1 MKQNH
6 KEILTMNKAKVSANK
21 NLKKSHLLIGRSF
34 RHVWLPKKQQI
45 YFTSHFWFYNFEQL
59 RQLVFLQYNTRPSCD
74 CDSVQHAQIEY
85 LYSGDS
91 ETKLHVQI
99 KFMFEE
105 VFQNRKKYT
114 NQIQLCFREMVLRTI
129 FSEISLK
136 QNHRIETRYQYW
148 AGF

>member
-1 MKQNH
+1 M
-6 KEILTMNKAKVSANK
+6 
-21 NLKKSHLLIGRSF
+21 
-34 RHVWLPKKQQI
+34 
-45 YFTSHFWFYNFEQL
+45 
-59 RQLVFLQYNTRPSCD
+59 
-74 CDSVQHAQIEY
+74 QHAQIEY

-136 QNHRIETRYQYW
+136 QNDRIETRYQYW